1 LKQYP
6 SDINKYA
13 LGLSMGGLT
22 SFRLADQFKAVVL
35 MAPAIQR
42 FKKFP
47 GFDVTANVQ
56 ARQMLK
62 NDPWGYKP

>member
-1 LKQYP
+1 
-6 SDINKYA
+6 
-13 LGLSMGGLT
+13 MGGLT